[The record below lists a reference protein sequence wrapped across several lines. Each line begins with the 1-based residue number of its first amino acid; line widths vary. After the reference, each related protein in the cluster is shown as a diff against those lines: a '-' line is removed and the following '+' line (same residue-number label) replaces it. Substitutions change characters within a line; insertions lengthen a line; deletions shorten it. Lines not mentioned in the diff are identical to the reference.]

1 MRPASLPRGRLSK
14 FATLGVPPRQAG
26 RLLCC
31 QRARIH
37 FRAGQLDTHFKLNDH
52 PIAIRLAG
60 LDRDP
65 GWMPAAACDI
75 RFCYDGNIVE

>member
-14 FATLGVPPRQAG
+14 FATLGVPPRHAG

-37 FRAGQLDTHFKLNDH
+37 IRAGQLDTHFKLDDH
-52 PIAIRLAG
+52 PIAIRLSG

-65 GWMPAAACDI
+65 GWMPSVGCDI
-75 RFCYDGNIVE
+75 RFFYDGNIVE